1 MNRIDWLDRYAPGLQ
16 ALTPEE
22 HEAITH
28 FSFLWTMFEARV
40 LSTRAS
46 ANAIV
51 EASQR
56 WAGSGLLVADTFG
69 QEVAYFRDR
78 YVADGKFTYHFN
90 HLHLRRNDAPALVK
104 KVLAGEATEPEE
116 IAAAVLIIVYRF
128 RNNLFHGVKWS
139 YELQGQLENF
149 THANAALMQA
159 IELYEKAE
167 PAMRA

>member
-1 MNRIDWLDRYAPGLQ
+1 VNRIDWLDRYAPGLQ

-22 HEAITH
+22 REVITH

-56 WAGSGLLVADTFG
+56 WAGNGLLAPDTFG

-90 HLHLRRNDAPALVK
+90 HLHLRRNDASALVR

-116 IAAAVLIIVYRF
+116 VAAAVLIIVYRF

-149 THANAALMQA
+149 THANTALMQA

-167 PAMRA
+167 PGMRA

>member
-16 ALTPEE
+16 ALTPGER
-22 HEAITH
+22 EAITH

-56 WAGSGLLVADTFG
+56 WAGNGLLAADTFG

-78 YVADGKFTYHFN
+78 YFADGKFTYHFT
-90 HLHLRRNDAPALVK
+90 HLHLRRSDAPALVK
-104 KVLAGEATEPEE
+104 KVLAGKATEPRRSQPPCF
-116 IAAAVLIIVYRF
+116 IIVYRF

-139 YELQGQLENF
+139 YELKGQLENF

-167 PAMRA
+167 PGMRA